1 MMETIYRLYKDV
13 GDNQSKDIFDA
24 VMRNDCSYII
34 KYYEDGFD
42 INITDNKNENL
53 VHKAARNNYY
63 EVVDLLLKLKVN
75 VNAQN
80 RYDDTPLHLAVQF
93 RNAEVVER
101 LLFEQAKVNAK
112 NKKGVAPLHIA
123 AANGKEEILNSL
135 LDHGAKLNISD
146 LNGMKPIHHG
156 VKSGKRV
163 IIRTLLNNGA
173 SLVEVDD
180 RKNNVLHHACK
191 AGNDDLIIFIL
202 RHMMISDS
210 KNIFGETPLH
220 IAARNCSITGIKALV
235 NAGFNIQAK
244 NDAGLTP
251 IEVANGASKLENYEF
266 LINYSRS
273 QDYKEKSLKYS
284 LHDAVCRGDY
294 EYVLQEVTST
304 NVNNFDYYGKSL
316 MYYAIIFNNIRIV
329 KLLYK
334 KGARIDH
341 IDEYNQSALLI
352 AIYSENY
359 DIIKFLLDHKANV
372 NEIFYGRSYLYRAIL
387 RNDYEMVKLLIDN
400 KADVNYIDDKHIT
413 IYSYAMEYASDEII
427 EFLLSKKVALV

>member
-1 MMETIYRLYKDV
+1 METIYRLYKDV

-24 VMRNDCSYII
+24 VMRNDCTYII

-42 INITDNKNENL
+42 INITDNKQENL
-53 VHKAARNNYY
+53 IHKAARNNYY

-101 LLFEQAKVNAK
+101 LLFEQARVNAK

-135 LDHGAKLNISD
+135 LDHGAKLNIAD
-146 LNGMKPIHHG
+146 QNGMKPIHHG

-191 AGNDDLIIFIL
+191 VGNDELITFIL

-220 IAARNCSITGIKALV
+220 IAARYCSLSGVKALV
-235 NAGFNIQAK
+235 HAGFDIQAK
-244 NDAGLTP
+244 NDVGLTP
-251 IEVANGASKLENYEF
+251 IDVANSANKLENYEY

-273 QDYKEKSLKYS
+273 QEYKEKFLKYT
-284 LHDAVCRGDY
+284 LHRAVCSGDY
-294 EYVLQEVTST
+294 ECVLQEVNST
-304 NVNNFDYYGKSL
+304 NVNLFDYYGKSL
-316 MYYAIIFNNIRIV
+316 MYYAIIFGNLRIV

-334 KGARIDH
+334 KGSRIDN
-341 IDEYNQSALLI
+341 IDEFNQSALLI
-352 AIYSENY
+352 AIYCENY

-372 NEIFYGRSYLYRAIL
+372 NEVFYGRSYLYRAIL
-387 RNDYEMVKLLIDN
+387 RNNVEMVKLLIDY

-427 EFLLSKKVALV
+427 ELLLSKKVALV